1 VIVAALVDARWLLEI
16 EAEAVL
22 RQQ

>member
-1 VIVAALVDARWLLEI
+1 VVVAALVNPSWLLEI

-22 RQQ
+22 TDE